1 MTAVAPS
8 ATSHAAGRAVE
19 PRAQGYLDRDGVR
32 IYYELFGDAPETILM
47 LPPWAINHS
56 RFWKGQVPYLS
67 RHFSVL
73 TFDPRG
79 NGRSDRPTSPDEY
92 GAEVTAADALA
103 LLDELGLDRVLL
115 IVHCGSADKGLLLT
129 AHHPERFVGAVFMS
143 PALPITPPR
152 PERVMSF
159 TEPLPTDE
167 GWAKQN
173 RHYWRRD
180 YRRLPGVLLRRR
192 CFTEPHS
199 TKQIEDWHRLG
210 ARDDTRTRSTLHRDD
225 RRGFDEATSHELMS
239 RVSAAPCW

>member
-8 ATSHAAGRAVE
+8 ATPHAAGRAVE

-32 IYYELFGDAPETILM
+32 IFYELFGDAPETILF

-79 NGRSDRPTSPDEY
+79 NGRSDRPESPDEY
-92 GAEVTAADALA
+92 GAEVTAADAFA
-103 LLDELGLDRVLL
+103 LLDELGLDRVFLV
-115 IVHCGSADKGLLLT
+115 VHCGSADKGLLLT

-152 PERVMSF
+152 PERV
-159 TEPLPTDE
+159 TVLHRAAPDRRGLGEAEPPLL
-167 GWAKQN
+167 AA
-173 RHYWRRD
+173 RLS
-180 YRRLPGVLLRRR
+180 RLPGVLLRPLLHGAALHEADRGR
-192 CFTEPHS
+192 
-199 TKQIEDWHRLG
+199 HRLG
-210 ARDDTRTRSTLHRDD
+210 ARDDTGHARAHRETVRI
-225 RRGFDEATSHELMS
+225 RRGDVRTS
-239 RVSAAPCW
+239 

>member
-1 MTAVAPS
+1 MSAVAAS

-32 IYYELFGDAPETILM
+32 IFYELFGDAPETILF

-79 NGRSDRPTSPDEY
+79 NGRSDRPESPDEY
-92 GAEVTAADALA
+92 GAEVTATDALA
-103 LLDELGLDRVLL
+103 LLDELGLDRVFLV
-115 IVHCGSADKGLLLT
+115 VHCGSADKGLLLT
-129 AHHPERFVGAVFMS
+129 ANHPERFVGAVFMS
-143 PALPITPPR
+143 PAVPITPPR

-173 RHYWRRD
+173 ATTGAAIGFLDFFFGLLHGAALHEADRGRD
-180 YRRLPGVLLRRR
+180 
-192 CFTEPHS
+192 
-199 TKQIEDWHRLG
+199 RLG
-210 ARDDTRTRSTLHRDD
+210 TRTTPDTL
-225 RRGFDEATSHELMS
+225 SS
-239 RVSAAPCW
+239 P